1 MKKILALILCL
12 ALVAALFVGCAEEN
26 KPDSGNNT
34 ETGSK
39 ADTGNKTETGDKPA
53 AKTVKVGLICIG
65 DENDQGYTYNFI
77 RGKDAATK
85 ALEAKGINVEWVVK
99 WNVPEG
105 DACED
110 ANRELAAADCKVI
123 FNNSFGFEDYMLKV
137 APDYPEIQFVAC
149 TNQASWGDGLENTHN
164 AFANIYEGRYLAGV
178 VAGMK
183 LQQLIDDGTIKQEE
197 AVIGYV
203 GAFPFAEVKSG
214 YTAYFLG
221 ARSVCPTVTM
231 KVQFVN
237 NWSDAT
243 AESNAASALCDA
255 GCKVISQHADNSTPA
270 TMAQSKGAFFTS
282 YNNDMISVAP
292 EACLVGTRIDWS
304 IYFTEVIEAVVN
316 GKTFD
321 QDWHKGLADG
331 AVVLTELN
339 KDIIAPGT
347 EEKLAEV
354 EAGLK
359 NGSIQVFDTK
369 TFTVNGQELTQAFAL
384 DTDGDFAPDKEEA
397 VFNGAFH
404 ESYFQSAPY
413 FAIDIDGI
421 ELLN

>member
-1 MKKILALILCL
+1 MKKLLALVLCL
-12 ALVAALFVGCAEEN
+12 ALVAALFAGCDN
-26 KPDSGNNT
+26 GKTGTPDGTVAPN
-34 ETGSK
+34 GS
-39 ADTGNKTETGDKPA
+39 D
-53 AKTVKVGLICIG
+53 AKSIKVGLICIG

-77 RGKDAATK
+77 RGKDAASK

-99 WNVPEG
+99 WNIPEG

-110 ANRELAAADCKVI
+110 ANRELAEAGCKLI

-137 APDYPEIQFVAC
+137 APDYPDIQFVAC
-149 TNQASWGDGLENTHN
+149 TNQASWGDDLKNTHN

-178 VAGMK
+178 VAGLK
-183 LQQLIDDGTIKQEE
+183 LQELIEKGEIKAEE

-221 ARSVCPTVTM
+221 ARSICPSVTM

-255 GCKVISQHADNSTPA
+255 GCKMISQHADNSTPA
-270 TMAQSKGAFFTS
+270 TVAQSKGAFFTS

-292 EACLVGTRIDWS
+292 EACLIGTRIDWS
-304 IYFTEVIEAVVN
+304 VYFCEAIEAVVN
-316 GKTFD
+316 GQEIP
-321 QDWHKGLADG
+321 QDWSKGLADG

-339 KDIIAPGT
+339 EKIAAAGT
-347 EEKLAEV
+347 KEMLEQV

-359 NGSIQVFDTK
+359 DGSIQVFDTNR
-369 TFTVNGQELTQAFAL
+369 FTIKGEKLTQAFAL
-384 DTDGDFAPDKEEA
+384 DTDGDFQADKEEA
-397 VFNGAFH
+397 VFDGAFH

-413 FAIDIDGI
+413 FALDIDGI

>member
-1 MKKILALILCL
+1 MKKLLALVLCL
-12 ALVAALFVGCAEEN
+12 ALVAALFVGCQEE
-26 KPDSGNNT
+26 
-34 ETGSK
+34 SK
-39 ADTGNKTETGDKPA
+39 DTA
-53 AKTVKVGLICIG
+53 AIKVGLICIG

-85 ALEAKGINVEWVVK
+85 ALKEKGINVEWVVK

-110 ANRELAAADCKVI
+110 ANIELAEAGCKVI
-123 FNNSFGFEDYMLKV
+123 FNNSFGFEPYMLKV
-137 APDYPEIQFVAC
+137 APNYPEIQFVAC
-149 TNQASWGDGLENTHN
+149 TNKASRTDDLENTHN
-164 AFANIYEGRYLAGV
+164 AFAAIYEGRYLAGV

-183 LQQLIDDGTIKQEE
+183 LQQLITEGKIKPEE

-203 GAFPFAEVKSG
+203 GAFPFEEIKSG

-221 ARSVCPTVTM
+221 AKSVCPSVTM

-237 NWSDAT
+237 DWSNAT
-243 AESNAASALCDA
+243 LESNAASALCDM
-255 GCKVISQHADNSTPA
+255 GCKLISQHADNSTPA
-270 TMAQSKGAFFTS
+270 TMAQSKGAYFTS

-304 IYFTEVIEAVVN
+304 VYFCEAIEAVAN
-316 GKTFD
+316 GKNFD
-321 QDWHKGLADG
+321 QDWCKGLADG

-354 EAGLK
+354 EKGLK
-359 NGSIQVFDTK
+359 DGSIQVFDTK
-369 TFTVNGQELTQAFAL
+369 TFTVGGQELTQAFAL

-397 VFNGAFH
+397 VFDGAFH
-404 ESYFQSAPY
+404 ESYYQSAPY
-413 FAIDIDGI
+413 FGIDIDGI

>member
-1 MKKILALILCL
+1 MKKLLALVLCL
-12 ALVAALFVGCAEEN
+12 ALVAALFVGCSE
-26 KPDSGNNT
+26 
-34 ETGSK
+34 
-39 ADTGNKTETGDKPA
+39 NKTETGKPA
-53 AKTVKVGLICIG
+53 DAGKQTEAGKETSGTAIKVGLICIG

-77 RGKDAATK
+77 RGKDAATE
-85 ALEAKGINVEWVVK
+85 ALKAKGINVEWVVK

-110 ANRELAAADCKVI
+110 ANRELAAAGCKVI
-123 FNNSFGFEDYMLKV
+123 FNNSFGFEDFMLKV
-137 APDYPEIQFVAC
+137 APDYPDIQFVSC
-149 TNQASWGDGLENTHN
+149 TNQGSWNDSLKNTHN
-164 AFANIYEGRYLAGV
+164 AFANIYEGRYLAGI

-183 LQQLIDDGTIKQEE
+183 LQQLIDDGTITAAQ

-221 ARSVCPTVTM
+221 ARSVCPSVTM

-255 GCKVISQHADNSTPA
+255 GCKLISQHADNSTPA

-304 IYFTEVIEAVVN
+304 VYFTEAIEAVAN
-316 GKTFD
+316 GKEFP
-321 QDWHKGLADG
+321 QDWSKGLKEG
-331 AVVLTELN
+331 AVVLTALN
-339 KDIIAPGT
+339 EKLVAPGT
-347 EEKLAEV
+347 KEKLEEV

-369 TFTVNGQELTQAFAL
+369 TFTVGGQELTQAYAL
-384 DTDGDFAPDKEEA
+384 DTDGDFAPDTEEA
-397 VFNGAFH
+397 VFDGAFH

>member
-1 MKKILALILCL
+1 MKKLL
-12 ALVAALFVGCAEEN
+12 ALVLVLALAAALFAGCTNDVPNESA
-26 KPDSGNNT
+26 KPS
-34 ETGSK
+34 ES
-39 ADTGNKTETGDKPA
+39 AKPA
-53 AKTVKVGLICIG
+53 DGGEAKTIKVGLICIG

-85 ALEAKGINVEWVVK
+85 TLETKGIRVEWVVK
-99 WNVPEG
+99 WNIPEG

-110 ANRELAAADCKVI
+110 ANRELAEAGCKII
-123 FNNSFGFEDYMLKV
+123 FNNSYGFEDYMLKV
-137 APDYPEIQFVAC
+137 APDYPDIQFVGC
-149 TNQASWGDGLENTHN
+149 TNQASWGDGLKNTHN
-164 AFANIYEGRYLAGV
+164 AFANIYEGRYLAGI

-183 LQQLIDDGTIKQEE
+183 LEQLIVNGELEKDK

-221 ARSVCPTVTM
+221 ARSVCPSVTM

-255 GCKVISQHADNSTPA
+255 GCKMISQHADNSTPA
-270 TMAQSKGAFFTS
+270 TVAQSKGAFFTS

-292 EACLVGTRIDWS
+292 EACLIGTRIDWS
-304 IYFTEVIEAVVN
+304 VYFCEAIEAVVN
-316 GKTFD
+316 GQEFP
-321 QDWHKGLADG
+321 QDWSKGLADG
-331 AVVLTELN
+331 AVVLTALN
-339 KDIIAPGT
+339 EQIAAPGT
-347 EEKLAEV
+347 KEKLAEV

-359 NGSIQVFDTK
+359 DGTIQVFDTN
-369 TFTVNGQELTQAFAL
+369 TFTIKDEKLTQAFAL
-384 DTDGDFAPDKEEA
+384 DTDGDFQADKEEA
-397 VFNGAFH
+397 VFDGAFH

-413 FAIDIDGI
+413 FTLDIDGI